1 MMKKFFAT
9 LLAFVMT
16 LSLAACGDS
25 GPDVTALTKSYNNL
39 ADAYNEMVD
48 IATNNG
54 WNQDTEIA
62 DGLNKIVD
70 EISTVKLVIE
80 DPSDATQEQ
89 IDELKKSC
97 DDLNAWVGDMSAIV
111 AEPYVA
117 KDDAKAAA
125 ENGEE
130 AADNSA
136 KDDTEAAAVGKSL
149 LDTLEFYSIPEGIA
163 GSGWEFSGGYIDG
176 QEMNQEEA
184 ASTLEQYGGALQI
197 VFADGSK
204 VSMVQ
209 GKGTLEGTYT
219 QADEGTLH
227 IVFSSDNAELNY
239 AALFTDAGGTPV
251 MMLFPDDTGLNAIYF
266 TQISET

>member
-1 MMKKFFAT
+1 MKKFFAT

-97 DDLNAWVGDMSAIV
+97 DDLNA
-111 AEPYVA
+111 
-117 KDDAKAAA
+117 
-125 ENGEE
+125 
-130 AADNSA
+130 
-136 KDDTEAAAVGKSL
+136 
-149 LDTLEFYSIPEGIA
+149 
-163 GSGWEFSGGYIDG
+163 
-176 QEMNQEEA
+176 
-184 ASTLEQYGGALQI
+184 
-197 VFADGSK
+197 
-204 VSMVQ
+204 
-209 GKGTLEGTYT
+209 
-219 QADEGTLH
+219 
-227 IVFSSDNAELNY
+227 
-239 AALFTDAGGTPV
+239 
-251 MMLFPDDTGLNAIYF
+251 
-266 TQISET
+266 